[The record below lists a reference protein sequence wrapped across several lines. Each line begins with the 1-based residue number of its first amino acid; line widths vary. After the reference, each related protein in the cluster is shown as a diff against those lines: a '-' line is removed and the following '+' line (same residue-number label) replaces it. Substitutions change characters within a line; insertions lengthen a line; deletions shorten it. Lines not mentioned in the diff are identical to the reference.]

1 MRRNKGEK
9 VVKTRASWRKADQ
22 VRKIKIVMTFVVV
35 ALCISVAAGAVL
47 AWIEIQHPFD
57 TSSSSV
63 PVSSLKMRMAKYHHS
78 IKSKPSFISKGF
90 FSLMRSKN
98 IIPLV

>member
-47 AWIEIQHPFD
+47 A
-57 TSSSSV
+57 
-63 PVSSLKMRMAKYHHS
+63 
-78 IKSKPSFISKGF
+78 
-90 FSLMRSKN
+90 
-98 IIPLV
+98 